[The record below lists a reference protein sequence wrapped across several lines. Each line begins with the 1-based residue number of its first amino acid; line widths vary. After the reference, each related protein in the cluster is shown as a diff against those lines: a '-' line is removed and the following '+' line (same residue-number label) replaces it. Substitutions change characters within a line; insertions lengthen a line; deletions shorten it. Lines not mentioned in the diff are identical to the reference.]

1 MHEGFTVF
9 NLLKR
14 AITIAPNTEIVYND
28 HRQTYRETYERVI
41 GLANSLLSLGISK
54 GTVIGVADFNT
65 HRYVELLYASS
76 LIGSIIYPVNIRL
89 PPEQIIYTLKHANVE
104 WLFLSKDFIALSKY
118 VTDPKKV
125 IGLDT
130 NETKIVYDD
139 LITKKFTKEPEIEIT
154 GNDPYSI
161 LYTSGTTGLPKAV
174 IYTNEKTVWGAL
186 SMVYQLGLYNAPAK
200 LDSNDVIFP
209 LIPFYHI
216 WAWGSL
222 FHASFLGAKYVL
234 GGKFDPS
241 KTLELIRK
249 EKVTWI
255 NAVPTMIHMLL
266 SHPNAHELKGLKLL
280 IGGMPIPINLA
291 RKINDTGIKFS
302 SIYGGTD
309 MLAISIS
316 IIPKDIKID
325 DIIDYLRITTH
336 PVPFVDT
343 KIIKMDG
350 TIAGPNEI
358 GELYVKAP
366 WLPGEYYKDPEKTK
380 TSYENGWFK
389 TGDIALI
396 TPEHGIRILDRV
408 KDVIKSGGE
417 WIPTSILE
425 SIISEIP
432 QVDMAAIIGKPDEKY
447 GERPIA
453 IIKPRTSTQITQ
465 EEIIQYLRKAADNGR
480 IAKWWIP
487 EQIIIVEDIPLTST
501 GKINKLYLKQ
511 KYT

>member
-1 MHEGFTVF
+1 MHEDFTVF

-325 DIIDYLRITTH
+325 DIL
-336 PVPFVDT
+336 
-343 KIIKMDG
+343 II
-350 TIAGPNEI
+350 
-358 GELYVKAP
+358 
-366 WLPGEYYKDPEKTK
+366 
-380 TSYENGWFK
+380 
-389 TGDIALI
+389 
-396 TPEHGIRILDRV
+396 
-408 KDVIKSGGE
+408 
-417 WIPTSILE
+417 
-425 SIISEIP
+425 
-432 QVDMAAIIGKPDEKY
+432 
-447 GERPIA
+447 
-453 IIKPRTSTQITQ
+453 
-465 EEIIQYLRKAADNGR
+465 
-480 IAKWWIP
+480 
-487 EQIIIVEDIPLTST
+487 
-501 GKINKLYLKQ
+501 
-511 KYT
+511 